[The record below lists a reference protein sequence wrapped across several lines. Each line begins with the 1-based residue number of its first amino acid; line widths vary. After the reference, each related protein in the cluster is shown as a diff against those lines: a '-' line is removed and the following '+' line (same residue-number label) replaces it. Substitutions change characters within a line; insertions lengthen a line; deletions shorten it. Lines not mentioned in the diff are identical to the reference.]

1 MISVRTL
8 LQNTGVRKK
17 YAF

>member
-8 LQNTGVRKK
+8 LQNTGVIKK